1 MKLTNNLQLPF
12 APEQIRRF
20 QRVFFLASALLLPF
34 LLQGCAEKHVRVRP
48 WATAIAVR
56 PHLTGPLA
64 TSPPDPTEIEAPEL
78 SLPAPRFPSPLI
90 VVRQPARPRIAL
102 QPAPESA
109 ESHKPAAPLLEPE
122 LTPQELASAQ
132 QQMNESIAIAQ
143 KNLNAAK
150 GRSLNSTQADLT
162 SKVNSFLQ
170 ESKQAVH
177 DGDWTRARNLAKK
190 AQVLSEELAAS
201 L

>member
-1 MKLTNNLQLPF
+1 MKFSNHSRWSRF
-12 APEQIRRF
+12 GEQALRAH
-20 QRVFFLASALLLPF
+20 VLVLAVSIF
-34 LLQGCAEKHVRVRP
+34 LLQGCAQKQVHVRP

-56 PHLTGPLA
+56 PHLARPLQ
-64 TSPPDPTEIEAPEL
+64 TSPPEITEIDAPEL
-78 SLPAPRFPSPLI
+78 SLVLPPMPSPLNI
-90 VVRQPARPRIAL
+90 SRQPVRPRVPA
-102 QPAPESA
+102 QPAPETV
-109 ESHKPAAPLLEPE
+109 ESSKPSAPLLEPE

-132 QQMNESIAIAQ
+132 HQMNESIAIAQ
-143 KNLNAAK
+143 KNLAAAK
-150 GRSLNSTQADLT
+150 GRHLNPTQADLT
-162 SKVNSFLQ
+162 SKVTSFLQ